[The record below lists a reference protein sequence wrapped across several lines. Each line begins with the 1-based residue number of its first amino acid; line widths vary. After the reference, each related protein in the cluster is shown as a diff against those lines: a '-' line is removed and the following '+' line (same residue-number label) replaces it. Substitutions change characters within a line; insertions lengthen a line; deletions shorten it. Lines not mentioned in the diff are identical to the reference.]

1 MFSDLPGAPGTG
13 WSWLA
18 VAAGIGFWLLAR
30 VEAGREGSAAVTSR
44 PTSAFRR
51 FERWLVGVFMAVL
64 VFVLE
69 RLVMRQ
75 IKKKELARSESS
87 GAAVTLG
94 EE

>member
-1 MFSDLPGAPGTG
+1 VRSQ
-13 WSWLA
+13 
-18 VAAGIGFWLLAR
+18 
-30 VEAGREGSAAVTSR
+30 GRS
-44 PTSAFRR
+44 PFRS

-75 IKKKELARSESS
+75 IKKKERALSESS
-87 GAAVTLG
+87 ATAVTLG

>member
-1 MFSDLPGAPGTG
+1 VS
-13 WSWLA
+13 SQ
-18 VAAGIGFWLLAR
+18 AR
-30 VEAGREGSAAVTSR
+30 S
-44 PTSAFRR
+44 PFRR
-51 FERWLVGVFMAVL
+51 FERWLVGIFMAVL

-75 IKKKELARSESS
+75 IKKKEQARSGSS

>member
-1 MFSDLPGAPGTG
+1 M
-13 WSWLA
+13 
-18 VAAGIGFWLLAR
+18 
-30 VEAGREGSAAVTSR
+30 TSQR
-44 PTSAFRR
+44 RSPFRR

-75 IKKKELARSESS
+75 IKKKEQTREGSTA
-87 GAAVTLG
+87 AAVTLG

>member
-1 MFSDLPGAPGTG
+1 MRSQ
-13 WSWLA
+13 
-18 VAAGIGFWLLAR
+18 
-30 VEAGREGSAAVTSR
+30 GRTL
-44 PTSAFRR
+44 FRR
-51 FERWLVGVFMAVL
+51 FERWLVGVFMAML

-94 EE
+94 ED

>member
-1 MFSDLPGAPGTG
+1 GAG
-13 WSWLA
+13 
-18 VAAGIGFWLLAR
+18 GIRR
-30 VEAGREGSAAVTSR
+30 VRPHGRS
-44 PTSAFRR
+44 PFRR
-51 FERWLVGVFMAVL
+51 FERWLVGIFMAVL

-75 IKKKELARSESS
+75 IKKKEQARSDPS

>member
-1 MFSDLPGAPGTG
+1 
-13 WSWLA
+13 
-18 VAAGIGFWLLAR
+18 
-30 VEAGREGSAAVTSR
+30 VTSR
-44 PTSAFRR
+44 PTSALRR

-69 RLVMRQ
+69 RLVMHQ

-87 GAAVTLG
+87 GAAVTVG

>member
-1 MFSDLPGAPGTG
+1 
-13 WSWLA
+13 
-18 VAAGIGFWLLAR
+18 
-30 VEAGREGSAAVTSR
+30 VTSQR
-44 PTSAFRR
+44 RSPFRR

-75 IKKKELARSESS
+75 IKKKERAREGSTA
-87 GAAVTLG
+87 AAVTLG